1 VLYICIPAYNE
12 AQTVG
17 VLLWRIRKVFEG
29 IPREYEILVY
39 NDAST
44 DATSEI
50 LAPYA
55 EVLPLTVLGG
65 DSRLGYAG
73 AVSALLR
80 EAAQR
85 TRYARRD
92 AVILMQADFTDQP
105 EHLPELVKRFEG
117 GADIVVAE
125 RPADQSLPV
134 AERRLRRV
142 APWLLKPFVTLQG
155 VNDPFTSFR
164 LYRVAVVRDALKASP
179 EQALASA
186 HGWGA
191 NVELLLSTMPHARR
205 VESVAVSPRFDL
217 RVRESRIK
225 PFADAMTLYRFGRRS
240 RGRTA
245 AVAAKATA

>member
-1 VLYICIPAYNE
+1 
-12 AQTVG
+12 
-17 VLLWRIRKVFEG
+17 
-29 IPREYEILVY
+29 
-39 NDAST
+39 
-44 DATSEI
+44 
-50 LAPYA
+50 
-55 EVLPLTVLGG
+55 
-65 DSRLGYAG
+65 
-73 AVSALLR
+73 
-80 EAAQR
+80 
-85 TRYARRD
+85 
-92 AVILMQADFTDQP
+92 MQADFTDQP